1 MGSWRG
7 WSPIIPGGDSGV
19 EGESMWKKRETMEA
33 EERAVLAPF
42 AVCSA
47 DSLGREIAEE
57 PHAYRTHF
65 QRDRARVIH
74 SSAFRRL
81 DGKTQV
87 FLNGTGDHFRTRLT
101 HTMEVASISRT
112 LARAL
117 SLNEDL
123 AETVALAHDLGHPP
137 FGHVGEEALDD
148 LMEGHGGF
156 DHNEQSLRMVSG
168 LEEKYP
174 DFPGL
179 NLSYEVL
186 EGLRKHERRFESP
199 GGREYRHPCIE
210 GQVADLADEI
220 TYYSHDLDDG
230 LESGLL
236 RPEML
241 GGIALWAEA
250 IAQAKREMAG
260 LEPVRDRGYV
270 IRCLI
275 NREVDDAVMESAG
288 RIAEGGVKSV
298 WDARDCEGSLAG
310 FSREIHE
317 KNAEL
322 KRFLFANLYRHPEVR
337 GVHERNCELLRKA
350 FFHYIQQPEKMGNL
364 FFALVGKNG
373 KERAV
378 CDFLASKTD
387 RALLRWHPGD

>member
-1 MGSWRG
+1 
-7 WSPIIPGGDSGV
+7 
-19 EGESMWKKRETMEA
+19 MWKSREVMEE
-33 EERAVLAPF
+33 EERAVLAPY
-42 AVCSA
+42 AVSSA
-47 DSLGREIAEE
+47 DSWGRKIVEE

-112 LARAL
+112 VARAL

-123 AETVALAHDLGHPP
+123 SETIALAHDLGHPP
-137 FGHVGEEALDD
+137 FGHVGEED
-148 LMEGHGGF
+148 LAVLMREHGGF
-156 DHNEQSLRMVSG
+156 DHNQQSLRIVEI

-174 DFPGL
+174 DFWGL

-186 EGLRKHERRFESP
+186 EGLRKHEKKFWSP
-199 GGREYRHPCIE
+199 EGKEYGHPCLE
-210 GQVADLADEI
+210 GQAADLADEI

-241 GGIALWAEA
+241 EGVALWAEA
-250 IAQAKREMAG
+250 EERAKREMPG
-260 LEPVRDRGYV
+260 LEAVRDRGYV

-275 NREVDDAVMESAG
+275 NREVDDAVGASARAIG
-288 RIAEGGVKSV
+288 DAGVRSV
-298 WDARDCEGSLAG
+298 WDVRAAKRALVQ
-310 FSREIHE
+310 FSQEIRE

-322 KRFLFANLYRHPEVR
+322 KRFLFENLYRHPEVR
-337 GVHERNCELLRKA
+337 GVHKRNCRLLQNA
-350 FFHYIQQPEKMGNL
+350 YFYYLEHSEKMGGV
-364 FFALVGKNG
+364 FEEVMQKEG

-387 RALLRWHPGD
+387 RALLRWEPGAGGVEWQ